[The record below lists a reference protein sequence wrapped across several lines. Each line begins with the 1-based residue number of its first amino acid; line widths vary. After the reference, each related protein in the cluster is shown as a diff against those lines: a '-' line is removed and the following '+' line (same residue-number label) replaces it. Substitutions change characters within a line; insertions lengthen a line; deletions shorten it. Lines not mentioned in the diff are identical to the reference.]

1 MEQDARAV
9 SFEGLWDAE
18 LDEIARSR
26 MLRQERSAVAPPVPP
41 VSGRPS
47 ARAHDAALA
56 GLAFSGGGIRS
67 ATFNLGV
74 LQGLARQ
81 GILRRFDY
89 LSTVSGGGYI
99 GSWLTAWTRRE
110 GIGAVERGLAPS
122 PAETGSAQEPETIR
136 VLRRFSNYLTPKLG
150 VFSADT
156 WTMIS
161 IYLRN
166 VVLNQGIL
174 ILALAAVMLLAR
186 PLAGFTRV
194 MAENPE
200 VSLIATWALLGCALV
215 STGLNLRALSRRPAD
230 GGYPRYCGPGCSLVS
245 IVLPVLLA
253 SWAAAGGIWGL
264 QASDVLIQRIDPA
277 AAPFHVTTF
286 GTPVMVFL
294 ISFAATGIIGL
305 WGPGM
310 ADEKRE
316 WASRIGGWL
325 MIACVAWVAFFAM
338 AFYSPLIFLTRES
351 AMAELARRGF
361 GPAWLATTAAGLLA
375 GRSASTGQRGSNR
388 WLELLA
394 VVAPFVFIGGLLAAV
409 ALAIHE
415 IHLSFVPQDVWSYWG
430 QMHWALDPGRRMA
443 ALGLSLGAAAVLT
456 WAALFLSS
464 RIDINQFSMHL
475 FYRNRLVRCYLGASS
490 HGRRPHPTTGF
501 SAADDD
507 MLIRRLAPSRIET
520 CTDGTPRG
528 YSGPYPIINA
538 ALNLTHGEE
547 LAWQQRKAAS
557 FVFTPQYCGFEV
569 PPARKDACDFRADS
583 LLAPAGYRPTG
594 DYAYPGEGVS
604 LGTALA
610 ISGAAASP
618 NMGYHTSSATAFLM
632 TVFNVRLG
640 WWLSNPRHNT
650 TWKVRG
656 PKLGLKYLFGELF
669 GFTNDRSP
677 YVYVSDGGH
686 FENLAVY
693 ELVRRRCRFI
703 VACDGSEDR
712 KYTFEGLGNAIEKC
726 RADFGVPIE
735 IDFEQLRPADG
746 QRLSQWHCAIG
757 RIRYDLVDP
766 EAPAGTLLYL
776 KSSLTGDEPGDVKRY
791 AAENPD
797 FPHQPTS
804 DQWFDESQFESYRA
818 LGEHVATTVFG
829 AAEETRVLWQL
840 SNEELFLALRQRW
853 HPPAAA
859 ALGAFAR
866 HAAAVDRLIE
876 MIRSSPELAFL
887 DAQIFPEWQRLMS
900 ANVKAP
906 APEMWLPHDYAARR
920 AGFYACNQMIQ
931 LMETVYL
938 DLNLEDSWDHPDN
951 RGWMNLFQ
959 HWAWSGM
966 FRVSWAIGSSTFGAR
981 FQNFCR
987 RRLSLDIRRG
997 VLVGPPMPLEEAQ
1010 RSDTLNFFEKEL
1022 LAQFVEQNQPLGSD
1036 AVYPLHVIVDDPM
1049 RKTEDVAFLF
1059 TFGFALAGTVDG
1071 QKALLYFRI
1080 QNHLRKMGLPREALA
1095 QLISNLD
1102 LQQTRLGLLQR
1113 GDDEAVT
1120 PEKRRQFAQL
1130 FETVKAEITHGCKGP
1145 GAAV

>member
-1 MEQDARAV
+1 VEQEARAV

-18 LDEIARSR
+18 LDEISLSR
-26 MLRQERSAVAPPVPP
+26 TLRQERTAVAPPVPAG
-41 VSGRPS
+41 SGRPS

-74 LQGLARQ
+74 LQGLAQ
-81 GILRRFDY
+81 HGLLRRFDY

-99 GSWLTAWTRRE
+99 GSWLGAWIRRE
-110 GIGAVERGLAPS
+110 GIAAVERGLAPR
-122 PAETGSAQEPETIR
+122 PAEGGSAAEHEAVR
-136 VLRRFSNYLTPKLG
+136 ALRRYSNYLTPRLG

-166 VVLNQGIL
+166 LVLNQGIL
-174 ILALAAVMLLAR
+174 ILALAAVLLMAR
-186 PLAGFTRV
+186 PLAGLTRV

-200 VSLIATWALLGCALV
+200 VSLIAAWALLGCALV
-215 STGLNLRALSRRPAD
+215 STGINLRALYRKPAE
-230 GGYPRYCGPGCSLVS
+230 GKYPSYCGPTCSMVS

-253 SWAAAGGIWGL
+253 SWATAAGIWGL
-264 QASDVLIQRIDPA
+264 EDTGELFRRVNPA

-286 GTPVMVFL
+286 GTPLLVFL

-305 WGPGM
+305 WGPQL

-316 WASRIGGWL
+316 WVSWIGGWL

-338 AFYSPLIFLTRES
+338 AFYSPLIFLNRES

-361 GPAWLATTAAGLLA
+361 GPVWLMTTAAGLLA
-375 GRSASTGQRGSNR
+375 GHSASTGQRGSNR
-388 WLELLA
+388 WLEFVA
-394 VVAPFVFIGGLLAAV
+394 VVAPFVFIGGLLALL
-409 ALAIHE
+409 ALAIHQA
-415 IHLSFVPQDVWSYWG
+415 HLYFVPPDLWSYWG
-430 QMHWALDPGRRMA
+430 QMAWPLEPGRRMA
-443 ALGLSLGAAAVLT
+443 ALGVSLGATSVLA
-456 WAALFLSS
+456 WLALFLSS
-464 RIDINQFSMHL
+464 RVDINQFSMHM

-490 HGRRPHPTTGF
+490 HGRRPHPITGF
-501 SAADDD
+501 SVADDD
-507 MLIRRLAPSRIET
+507 MPIWRLAPSLVET
-520 CTDGTPRG
+520 GQDGAARG
-528 YSGPYPIINA
+528 YSGPYPIVNA

-547 LAWQQRKAAS
+547 LAWQQRKASS
-557 FVFTPQYCGFEV
+557 FVFTPRFCGFEV
-569 PPARKDACDFRADS
+569 PPVRKDVSDFRADS
-583 LLAPAGYRPTG
+583 VLAPAGYRPSG
-594 DYAYPGEGVS
+594 DYAYPNEGVT

-640 WWLSNPRHNT
+640 WWLSNPRHNVA
-650 TWKVRG
+650 WRVRG
-656 PKLGLKYLFGELF
+656 PRLGLKYLFGELL
-669 GFTNDRSP
+669 GLTNDRSP

-703 VACDGSEDR
+703 VACDGSEDG
-712 KYTFEGLGNAIEKC
+712 KCTFEGLGNAIEKC

-735 IDFEQLRPADG
+735 VDFEQLRPAEG
-746 QRLSQWHCAIG
+746 QRTSEWHCAVG

-766 EAPAGTLLYL
+766 QAPVGTLLYL
-776 KSSLTGDEPGDVKRY
+776 KASLTGDEPGDVKRY
-791 AAENPD
+791 AAENLD
-797 FPHQPTS
+797 FPNQPTS

-818 LGEHVATTVFG
+818 LGEHVATSVFG
-829 AAEETRVLWQL
+829 AVEEAQQLSQL
-840 SNEELFLALRQRW
+840 SNEDLFLALRQRW
-853 HPPAAA
+853 YPAAA
-859 ALGAFAR
+859 IPAGAFAQ
-866 HAAAVDRLIE
+866 HATAVDRIIGL
-876 MIRSSPELAFL
+876 IRSNPELAFL
-887 DAQIFPEWQRLMS
+887 DAQIYPEWQRLMN

-906 APEMWLPHDYAARR
+906 PAEMWLPREYTARR
-920 AGFYACNQMIQ
+920 AGFYACTQMIQ
-931 LMETVYL
+931 LMESVYL
-938 DLNLEDSWDHPDN
+938 DLNLEDAWDHPDN

-966 FRVSWAIGSSTFGAR
+966 FRVTWAIVSSTFGAR

-987 RRLSLDIRRG
+987 KHLSLDIRRD

-1022 LAQFVEQNQPLGSD
+1022 LEQFVEQNAQLGAD

-1071 QKALLYFRI
+1071 QTALLYFRI

-1102 LQQTRLGLLQR
+1102 IQQTRLGLLR
-1113 GDDEAVT
+1113 RDDDEAVT

-1130 FETVKAEITHGCKGP
+1130 FETVKAEVTHGRTSAKG
-1145 GAAV
+1145 